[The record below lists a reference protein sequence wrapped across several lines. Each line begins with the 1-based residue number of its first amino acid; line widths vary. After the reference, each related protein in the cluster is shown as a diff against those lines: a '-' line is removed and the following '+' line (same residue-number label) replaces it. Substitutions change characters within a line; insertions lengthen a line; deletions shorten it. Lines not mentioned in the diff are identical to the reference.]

1 MSALVD
7 HVAEGLASMRPR
19 QRRDPAFVS
28 LVGVLLKQVQQLD
41 DMLVVLADLYSLD
54 HDRAPLWVLKQ
65 IGNLLGVPW
74 SPAYS
79 KALYRQL
86 LRARRVARRSRGTY
100 DDVVR
105 LADELR
111 APGTVD
117 HATVNVTHPEA
128 MQVAIPNLA
137 AALKSKVRALI
148 LPHIQETTEL
158 SVIGVSDTEGGALP
172 QEWLV
177 LSPPEVNTLAP
188 GPFAGKLAPP
198 L

>member
-19 QRRDPAFVS
+19 QARDPAFVS
-28 LVGVLLKQVQQLD
+28 VAGVMLKMVQQFD
-41 DMLVVLADLYSLD
+41 DMLAELADLFSLD
-54 HDRAPLWVLKQ
+54 HDRAPRWVLRYF
-65 IGNLLGVPW
+65 GNLLGVPD

-100 DDVVR
+100 DDVVK

-111 APGTVD
+111 APGTID
-117 HATVNVTHPEA
+117 HATINITHPEA
-128 MQVAIPNLA
+128 LQVAIPNLA
-137 AALKSKVRALI
+137 KALEDKVRGLI
-148 LPHIQETTEL
+148 LPYIQETTDL
-158 SVIGVSDTEGGALP
+158 SVLGITDTEGGLVP
-172 QEWLV
+172 QEWFKFGPLG
-177 LSPPEVNTLAP
+177 PGFAP
-188 GPFAGKLAPP
+188 GPNAGKLAPD

>member
-19 QRRDPAFVS
+19 QARDPAFVS
-28 LVGVLLKQVQQLD
+28 VVGVLLKMVQQLD
-41 DMLVVLADLYSLD
+41 DMLAELTDLYSLD
-54 HDRAPLWVLKQ
+54 HDRAPRWVLRQ
-65 IGNLLGVPW
+65 FGNLLGVPD
-74 SPAYS
+74 SPSYS
-79 KALYRQL
+79 KELYRQL
-86 LRARRVARRSRGTY
+86 LRARRVARKSRGTY

-105 LADELR
+105 LADALR

-128 MQVAIPNLA
+128 LQVAIPNLA
-137 AALKSKVRALI
+137 AALEDKVRALI
-148 LPHIQETTEL
+148 LPYIQETTDL
-158 SVIGVSDTEGGALP
+158 SVIGISDTEGGAEP
-172 QEWLV
+172 QKWLI

-188 GPFAGKLAPP
+188 GAFAGKLAFP

>member
-1 MSALVD
+1 MSALID
-7 HVAEGLASMRPR
+7 HVAEGLASVRPR
-19 QRRDPAFVS
+19 QARDPAFASVLS
-28 LVGVLLKQVQQLD
+28 VLLRQVQQAD
-41 DMLVVLADLYSLD
+41 DFLVELADLYSLD
-54 HDRAPLWVLKQ
+54 HDRAPLWMLKHM
-65 IGNLLGVPW
+65 GNLLGVPY
-74 SPAYS
+74 SSAYS

-111 APGTVD
+111 APGTID

-137 AALKSKVRALI
+137 AALKSKVRALV
-148 LPHIQETTEL
+148 LPYIQETTDL
-158 SVIGVSDTEGGALP
+158 SIMGVTDTEGGVVP
-172 QEWLV
+172 QEWFKFG
-177 LSPPEVNTLAP
+177 PDGP
-188 GPFAGKLAPP
+188 GFNNGKLAPD